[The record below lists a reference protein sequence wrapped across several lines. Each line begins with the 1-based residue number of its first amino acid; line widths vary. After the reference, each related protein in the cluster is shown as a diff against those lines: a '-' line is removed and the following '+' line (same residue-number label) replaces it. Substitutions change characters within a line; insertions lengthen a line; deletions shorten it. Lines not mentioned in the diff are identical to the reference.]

1 VTREWIDHIQK
12 NEREFGS
19 AVRDL
24 QHYELDLV
32 RSLNHI
38 EKVQASTT
46 TIKKAYSENMQ
57 ELDDVTMQQ
66 SSLLK
71 ELETMDS
78 ELQNYIDRQVP

>member
-1 VTREWIDHIQK
+1 MTREWIDHIQK
-12 NEREFGS
+12 NEREFSS